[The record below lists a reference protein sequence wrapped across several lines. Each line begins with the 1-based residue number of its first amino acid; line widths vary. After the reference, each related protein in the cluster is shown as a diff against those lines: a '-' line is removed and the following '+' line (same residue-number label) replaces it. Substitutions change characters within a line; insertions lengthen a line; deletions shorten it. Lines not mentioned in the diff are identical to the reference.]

1 MRIIAVDIGG
11 TKTAAALIDGDQF
24 LEHAAW
30 SSPNAADQAMGRI
43 IDTCVPWASSAD
55 AMGVSFGGPFDYAE
69 QICLRSMHVT
79 GWDDLRLSS
88 ELGRALQVPVVA
100 DNDANVAALGEYAK
114 TTARLRDPMLYVTV
128 STGVGAAIVTDS
140 GLLRGAH
147 SLAGEL
153 GHLPIGHDK
162 LCNCGQ
168 IGCLERAVSG
178 YWIERDHGEPA
189 LVYLSDPH
197 RHEVWVADLI
207 RGLWSAVVLVDPA
220 VIVLGGG
227 MTTQGDRLIEP
238 LRLAI
243 ASLASTSRRT
253 PPEVKLGDASGRT
266 VLSGAAILAKGV
278 FSGSR

>member
-1 MRIIAVDIGG
+1 MDIGG
-11 TKTAAALIDGDQF
+11 TKTAAALIDGDQL
-24 LEHAAW
+24 LEHFSW
-30 SSPNAADQAMGRI
+30 PSPDVADRAMGRI

-69 QICLRSMHVT
+69 QTCLRSMHVA
-79 GWDDLRLSS
+79 GWDELRLSF
-88 ELGRALQVPVVA
+88 ELERALQVPAVA

-114 TTARLRDPMLYVTV
+114 TPATHRDPMLYVTV
-128 STGVGAAIVTDS
+128 STGVGAAIVTEH

-162 LCNCGQ
+162 PCNCGQ
-168 IGCLERAVSG
+168 VGCLERAVSG
-178 YWIERDHGEPA
+178 YWIEHDHGEPA
-189 LVYLSDPH
+189 SVYLSDPH
-197 RHEVWVADLI
+197 HYEVWIADVI

-227 MTTQGDRLIEP
+227 MTTQGDRLIDP
-238 LRLAI
+238 LRSAI
-243 ASLASTSRRT
+243 ASLASTSNRT
-253 PPEVKLGDASGRT
+253 PPEVRLGDASGRT
-266 VLSGAAILAKGV
+266 VLSGAAILARGT